1 MAQSSSIRAFDPKM
15 VTINWGAHLVEGF
28 AEEKVTISFQD
39 DAFDLAIGC
48 DGEAS
53 RVRKNNNSATITLT
67 LQQTSQS
74 NDVFSYMA
82 IADRQANAG
91 ILPMTIIDYSGT
103 TKLFAPSSYIVK
115 TPDQTLSNTNNTM
128 QWVFVCD
135 NLGWFAGGSAYDDV
149 GTLPSSER
157 LGVWQARNEPNVD
170 PVGVQPDPLG
180 LRQIFT
186 GEAPGV

>member
-1 MAQSSSIRAFDPKM
+1 MATTSTIRAFDPKM

-82 IADRQANAG
+82 IADRQANLG
-91 ILPMTIIDYSGT
+91 IMPMTIIDYSGS
-103 TKLFAPSSYIVK
+103 TKLYAASAYIVK

-135 NLGWFAGGSAYDDV
+135 NLGWFAGGSPYDIH
-149 GTLPSSER
+149 GTVPSAEQ
-157 LGVWQARNEPNVD
+157 LAPYQQRNQPALD
-170 PVGVQPDPLG
+170 PVGVQNNPIDL
-180 LRQIFT
+180 LNQWL
-186 GEAPGV
+186 